1 MLKCDPEEFC
11 AEKFEK
17 IEIGVH
23 LWDDKKS
30 EIKDIPDFLKG
41 AVFFRIPRKGLH
53 KDISLRVITRPSSTV
68 YIAWRGGDGFE
79 GLEDVN
85 KDVKTLTKGW
95 TKIEGKIEHESFSV
109 TSVRTRAQP
118 YIEKIWQKS
127 IGLQTSMTLPKPT
140 GKDIS
145 AAIFVVEGVLE

>member
-1 MLKCDPEEFC
+1 MVKCDPEEFY
-11 AEKFEK
+11 AEKFAK
-17 IEIGVH
+17 LEIGEH
-23 LWDDKKS
+23 LWNDKKS
-30 EIKDIPDFLKG
+30 EIKDIPDFLKE

-53 KDISLRVITRPSSTV
+53 KDISLSVTTRPSSTV

-95 TKIEGKIEHESFSV
+95 TKEVGKIEHESFSV
-109 TSVRTRAQP
+109 RTTAQP
-118 YIEKIWQKS
+118 YIEKIWQKN
-127 IGLQTSMTLPKPT
+127 IGLHTSMILPKPT

-145 AAIFVVEGVLE
+145 AAIFVVEGVFE